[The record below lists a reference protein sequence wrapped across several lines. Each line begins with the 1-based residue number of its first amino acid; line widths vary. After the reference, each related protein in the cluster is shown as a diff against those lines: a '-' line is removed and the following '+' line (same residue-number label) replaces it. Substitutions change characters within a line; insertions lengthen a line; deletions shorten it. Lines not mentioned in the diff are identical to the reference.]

1 MQFLQKNQITHL
13 IRDTIAVYALNLAA
27 TDYLIDI
34 NNSQLRYAI
43 IIIITLS
50 LIYCSFKCFSALI
63 EIILKLITINNRFLN
78 YKRNTQYLRVIP
90 TTILYFF
97 IYLYLILLNIDAL
110 EVFNKIDFYLL
121 IFKAVTF

>member
-63 EIILKLITINNRFLN
+63 EIILKLITINNHFLN

-90 TTILYFF
+90 TAILYFF

>member
-34 NNSQLRYAI
+34 NNTQLRYAI

-78 YKRNTQYLRVIP
+78 YKRNS
-90 TTILYFF
+90 
-97 IYLYLILLNIDAL
+97 LISQWKIIRCEDDHRKHGVLSSITAL
-110 EVFNKIDFYLL
+110 KYQN
-121 IFKAVTF
+121 

>member
-90 TTILYFF
+90 TAILYFF

>member
-63 EIILKLITINNRFLN
+63 EIILKLIIINNHFLN

-90 TTILYFF
+90 TAILYFF

>member
-34 NNSQLRYAI
+34 NNTQLRYAI

-90 TTILYFF
+90 TAILYFF

>member
-1 MQFLQKNQITHL
+1 MQFLQKNQITYL

-34 NNSQLRYAI
+34 NNTQLRYAI

-90 TTILYFF
+90 TAILYFF